1 MVSDLLDALGVEA
14 TSREKR
20 AIKRQS
26 TRSLP
31 AVIAYGRGLDASDKY
46 DLELA
51 EQHLQL
57 SLKED
62 PAFQPALDQL
72 NYVRLMAVATNQS
85 LDEIDKLVT
94 DGTKFEKARQRRLN
108 RMNRFLSRQFA
119 PPAAADAPREGDIDP
134 PQNEIQIVITN

>member
-1 MVSDLLDALGVEA
+1 
-14 TSREKR
+14 
-20 AIKRQS
+20 
-26 TRSLP
+26 
-31 AVIAYGRGLDASDKY
+31 
-46 DLELA
+46 
-51 EQHLQL
+51 
-57 SLKED
+57 
-62 PAFQPALDQL
+62 
-72 NYVRLMAVATNQS
+72 MAAATNQS